1 MSFVDILRKLGIFR
15 SGSVSG
21 TYKSGTERPTELM
34 MDDVYDAKK
43 DLINDDKQASSTEDD
58 SK

>member
-15 SGSVSG
+15 SGATAG
-21 TYKSGTERPTELM
+21 TYKSGTERPTEIM

-43 DLINDDKQASSTEDD
+43 DLINGDEQPSSTEDD